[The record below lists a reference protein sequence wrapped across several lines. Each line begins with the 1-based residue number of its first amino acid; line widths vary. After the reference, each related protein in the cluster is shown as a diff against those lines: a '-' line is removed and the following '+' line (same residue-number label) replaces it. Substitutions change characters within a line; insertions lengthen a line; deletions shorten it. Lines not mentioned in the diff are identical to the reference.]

1 MPGRVSTC
9 PATPG
14 PTAHSGAATTALSEH
29 ALDESV
35 ADLDGAGPFLDG
47 DRARG
52 AGVGECRGET
62 ADVTAR
68 EELVRTEN
76 EVRRHRCR
84 REHGVG

>member
-1 MPGRVSTC
+1 M
-9 PATPG
+9 
-14 PTAHSGAATTALSEH
+14 H

-35 ADLDGAGPFLDG
+35 ADLDGAGPLLDG

-62 ADVTAR
+62 ADVSGR

-76 EVRRHRCR
+76 EVRRHRRGAASTASAEPSGEACLA
-84 REHGVG
+84 